1 MGLIL
6 KNKLMNA
13 VFAAWNDLLENEGVE
28 TQSVKQEINSTLFLC
43 LKTNTMATHE
53 APHIGN
59 LIKEELKRQGR
70 TTTWLASQLNYSRQ
84 HMYYLLGHSFIYSDL
99 LLRISEILG
108 HDFFAYYSEYLANR
122 KLS

>member
-1 MGLIL
+1 
-6 KNKLMNA
+6 MNA

-28 TQSVKQEINSTLFLC
+28 TQSVKQEINSTLFLW
-43 LKTNTMATHE
+43 LKTNTMAPHE
-53 APHIGN
+53 APHIGH

>member
-1 MGLIL
+1 MTCWI
-6 KNKLMNA
+6 
-13 VFAAWNDLLENEGVE
+13 VEGVVALD
-28 TQSVKQEINSTLFLC
+28 VKQEISSTLFLC

-53 APHIGN
+53 APHIGR

-70 TTTWLASQLNYSRQ
+70 TITWLASQLNYSRQ
-84 HMYYLLGHSFIYSDL
+84 HMYYLLDHSFIYSDL

-122 KLS
+122 KVS

>member
-1 MGLIL
+1 MARRGMTC
-6 KNKLMNA
+6 KT
-13 VFAAWNDLLENEGVE
+13 VRGVVAL
-28 TQSVKQEINSTLFLC
+28 SFKQEINSTLFLC
-43 LKTNTMATHE
+43 LNIIIMATHE
-53 APHIGN
+53 APHIGH

-99 LLRISEILG
+99 LLKISEIMDC
-108 HDFFAYYSEYLANR
+108 DFFACYSEYLANR

>member
-1 MGLIL
+1 
-6 KNKLMNA
+6 
-13 VFAAWNDLLENEGVE
+13 
-28 TQSVKQEINSTLFLC
+28 
-43 LKTNTMATHE
+43 MATHE

-59 LIKEELKRQGR
+59 LIKEELHRQGR
-70 TTTWLASQLNYSRQ
+70 TITWLASRLNYSRQ

-108 HDFFAYYSEYLANR
+108 YDFFAHYSEYLANR